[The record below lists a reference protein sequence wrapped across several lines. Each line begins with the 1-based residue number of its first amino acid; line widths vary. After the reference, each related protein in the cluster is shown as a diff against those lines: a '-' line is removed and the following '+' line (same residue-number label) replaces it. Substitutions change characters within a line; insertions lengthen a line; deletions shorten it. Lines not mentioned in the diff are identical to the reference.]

1 MHELEAAQLQ
11 LISPARAAAAS
22 HRVPLAAPAGGAV
35 ARRAALG
42 AAALGAAAAEQDC
55 SERRG
60 EGGGAQGDPAGEQE
74 GGEPDADEGRVI
86 TSGSE
91 PAAESGEHSRTPSP
105 TLPTRGGGWAEGGAA
120 PLSDVEVSPSP
131 RALALAL
138 EP

>member
-22 HRVPLAAPAGGAV
+22 HRAPLAAPAGGAV

-55 SERRG
+55 SERCG